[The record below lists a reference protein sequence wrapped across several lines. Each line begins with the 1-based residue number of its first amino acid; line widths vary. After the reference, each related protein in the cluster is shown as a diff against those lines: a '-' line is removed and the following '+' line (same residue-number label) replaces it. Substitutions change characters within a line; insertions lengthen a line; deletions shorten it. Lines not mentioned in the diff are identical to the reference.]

1 MRPADLVMLRLQPHA
16 MERRRGLLENLET
29 RANRCFCCGSGVPCA
44 TCPRH
49 AASLRRCGVLC
60 LMGGRQHE
68 YWPVKQHTQVPR
80 PSYEKTERNSALI
93 YCCFGQR
100 FSLFWHLGSLA
111 LRSGAPPWPPTRPA
125 AGRLPGRP
133 RCSAVGVATRNHARP
148 RQMYR
153 SRGHGKGG
161 PRMTGQRQTTELDP
175 SRN

>member
-80 PSYEKTERNSALI
+80 PSYEKTERNSAEQCSHLLLLRAALQPFLASWL
-93 YCCFGQR
+93 FGA
-100 FSLFWHLGSLA
+100 A
-111 LRSGAPPWPPTRPA
+111 LRGAALASHQAGSRSSARA
-125 AGRLPGRP
+125 A
-133 RCSAVGVATRNHARP
+133 A
-148 RQMYR
+148 MF
-153 SRGHGKGG
+153 GG
-161 PRMTGQRQTTELDP
+161 WCGNSKSCKAAPDV
-175 SRN
+175 